1 MTLLH
6 RLKNLWR
13 LSGMDID
20 KTIYSTDNP
29 FIQGIVNGSK
39 PIKPAQIIKMSDPIK
54 KVIEEEPNL

>member
-13 LSGMDID
+13 LSGIEID
-20 KTIYSTDNP
+20 KTIENP